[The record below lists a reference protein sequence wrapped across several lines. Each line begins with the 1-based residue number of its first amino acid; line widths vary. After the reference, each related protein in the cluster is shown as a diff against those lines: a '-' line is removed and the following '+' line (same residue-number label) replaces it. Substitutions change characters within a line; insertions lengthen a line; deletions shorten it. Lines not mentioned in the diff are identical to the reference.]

1 MTTKTLATAALL
13 AAMLT
18 MSLTVPALAD
28 GYDVQT
34 SNGTVSNAPP
44 PPPPPPPPQ
53 RPTAV
58 AAVRG

>member
-1 MTTKTLATAALL
+1 MNTRTLATAALL

-18 MSLTVPALAD
+18 MSAASSALAD

-34 SNGTVSNAPP
+34 SSGTVSNSPP
-44 PPPPPPPPQ
+44 PPAPPPPPQ
-53 RPTAV
+53 RPTSV